1 MLMKLNNNFFFRK
14 RVIKN
19 KQIKLVKTNKISKKL
34 KFKQVRLKQTKFKKL
49 FDKTTWKLFNHSVR
63 KVLKKRLKNKKNLKI
78 FLKKRFNF
86 MKKKGYILPK
96 NIFNND
102 ISFSFKWKSKPII
115 NFFNQKVLV
124 NFIII
129 SSEKNII
136 QNYDLNVYS
145 SYSFFYKSISKS
157 FDTWLTLKSN
167 FFKNYLTIYNQIFLN
182 NSVVY
187 KNIFFMN
194 NFFTNNKLPLINSK
208 FLKHWEKKNI
218 NPLFKSFKSFSKFL
232 NLISKQLP
240 YVELVRSFRENLKR
254 KVISYDINV
263 VDFFKTVVL
272 RVNQDSKNYKM
283 NIIKYNKIYKIFKVI
298 GLLKTYDCI
307 KIDNVFES
315 NFDTNLSKPFSIDSF
330 KKKISTTSLINFKK
344 PSNITKVKNNF
355 INTFDTSLILLRNV
369 DLLFNFFGNVTL
381 YKYLIFNNNLFYFN
395 YNKNINKNTN
405 LALIND
411 LNKYFFNSRINVFNK
426 SNLIPSNIFKYVIK
440 RKLLKIV
447 NFDKFSS
454 NIIMWYYNI
463 LIRFM
468 ENCSGRKVY
477 LKFNPFIENALSFND
492 IARCNMWSIRITS
505 FQRLLGPKIFLKES
519 LKILHIAIKFK
530 DPTFLSNWIKS
541 MLYRMSFWKYRLLFR
556 YLKFTMRYLFWLYFP
571 ELEFK
576 GFKLRL
582 KGKISVAGN
591 ARTRTLLYKI
601 GETSYSKFNNRIV
614 SDFTTINT
622 FTGVL
627 GFKIWFFF

>member
-157 FDTWLTLKSN
+157 FDVWLTLKSN

-187 KNIFFMN
+187 KNT
-194 NFFTNNKLPLINSK
+194 FFTNNKLPLINSK

-355 INTFDTSLILLRNV
+355 INTFDTSLILLRSV
-369 DLLFNFFGNVTL
+369 DLLFNFFGSVIL

-395 YNKNINKNTN
+395 YSKNINKNNN
-405 LALIND
+405 LAVIND

-477 LKFNPFIENALSFND
+477 LKFNPFIENSLSFND

>member
-187 KNIFFMN
+187 KNT
-194 NFFTNNKLPLINSK
+194 FFTNNKLPLINSK

>member
-1 MLMKLNNNFFFRK
+1 MLMKLNNNFFLRK

-187 KNIFFMN
+187 KNT
-194 NFFTNNKLPLINSK
+194 FFTNNKLPLINSK

-395 YNKNINKNTN
+395 YNKNINKNNN